1 MIPLKPTRR
10 SWSLRAI
17 LPLFAV
23 FALLSSDLPAAYA
36 ADSPSAS
43 LPDAITAVMHKP
55 RYAHA
60 SWSLLV
66 TDLHTGETIY
76 ALDPNRLAFTG
87 SVRKLFSVGVSM
99 NRLGA
104 GYRVRTPVYRRGPL
118 GSAGVLHGD
127 LILVGAGDLTFGGR
141 LTAQGAVAYTNFD
154 HNDANNLGTA
164 ILTPEDPLRGLND
177 LARQVRASGIR
188 KVTGDVVVDDRLF
201 EPYRVPNGNLLIT
214 PILVNENMV
223 DVTVTPTQPGHAAR
237 VDYRPKTAA
246 FRVGGAVMTTSAGK
260 PADVTL
266 SSRGVA
272 NCNWPSSCAGTVSGT
287 IPVDY
292 KAPLSGSP
300 TFVGTFRIEDPAS
313 FARIAFVQALER
325 NGVDVGART
334 VLKNSMRSLPPRGS
348 YTPKYCVAEFE
359 AAPYSETAKLILKV
373 SLNLGANL
381 SLSLFGV
388 SNGAR
393 TIKGALASERKT
405 LEGMGIDGNQFNF
418 PTNGSGSPDSK
429 AAPRAVIALLTAMS
443 KGENAAP
450 YRKGLPILGI
460 DGSLAETGTALPA
473 RGHVFAKTGTTVAE
487 GALKA
492 QVLAGYIDAKSGRKL
507 AFALFVNDAGPLKEL
522 ADVSDVFEDEAAITN
537 VIYERN

>member
-1 MIPLKPTRR
+1 MLWPMPTRA
-10 SWSLRAI
+10 RAI
-17 LPLFAV
+17 TLGLTMATFGSFGVQNAIASESP
-23 FALLSSDLPAAYA
+23 STPLPAAIS
-36 ADSPSAS
+36 D
-43 LPDAITAVMHKP
+43 VMHKP
-55 RYAHA
+55 RYTKAK
-60 SWSLLV
+60 WSLLV
-66 TDLHTGETIY
+66 TDLHTGKTVY
-76 ALDPNRLAFTG
+76 ALDPDRLAFTG
-87 SVRKLFSVGVSM
+87 SVRKLFSVGVTL

-104 GYRVRTPVYRRGPL
+104 GYRIRTPVYRRGPL
-118 GSAGVLHGD
+118 GPAGALNGD

-188 KVTGDVVVDDRLF
+188 KVTGDVVIDDRLF

-223 DVTVTPTQPGHAAR
+223 DVTVTPTQPGRAAR
-237 VDYRPKTAA
+237 IDYRPKSAA
-246 FRVGGAVMTTSAGK
+246 FRVAGTVMTTGADK

-266 SSRGVA
+266 SGHGLA
-272 NCNWPSSCAGTVSGT
+272 NCNWPSPCAGTVSGT
-287 IPVDY
+287 IPVGY
-292 KAPLSGSP
+292 KAPLSGRP
-300 TFVGTFRIEDPAS
+300 EFVGTFRIEDPAS
-313 FARIAFVQALER
+313 FARIAFIQALER
-325 NGVDVGART
+325 VGVDVGAKT

-348 YTPKYCVAEFE
+348 YTAKYRVAEFE

-393 TIKGALASERKT
+393 TITSALASERKT
-405 LEGMGIDGNQFNF
+405 LEGMGIAAAQFNF
-418 PTNGSGSPDSK
+418 PTNGSGSPDSQ

-443 KGENAAP
+443 TGVNATP
-450 YRKGLPILGI
+450 FRKALPILGI
-460 DGSLAETGTALPA
+460 DGSLAGTGTALPA
-473 RGHVFAKTGTTVAE
+473 RGHVFAKTGTTLDK
-487 GALKA
+487 GGLKA

-507 AFALFVNDAGPLKEL
+507 AFALYVNDAGPLKEL
-522 ADVSDVFEDEAAITN
+522 SDISNVFDDQAAITN
-537 VIYERN
+537 AIYERN